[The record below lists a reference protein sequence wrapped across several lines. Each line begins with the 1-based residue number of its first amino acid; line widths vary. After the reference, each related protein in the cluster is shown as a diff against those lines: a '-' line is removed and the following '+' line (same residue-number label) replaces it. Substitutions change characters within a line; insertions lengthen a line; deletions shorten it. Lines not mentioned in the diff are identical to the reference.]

1 MGSACYATA
10 LYMKETIKKAAAKR
24 APSNSARVAVR
35 RGRPGTG
42 LGLFATDYFKK
53 GEMVIEYT
61 GKKITTKKADTLG
74 TKYLFEI
81 DEKWTIDGSPRT
93 NLARYVNHA
102 CEPNCEAEIDGTRI
116 FYYAMRPIDSGEELT
131 IDYGEEYFDEFI
143 KPYGCKCGAKVHQG
157 RAVE

>member
-1 MGSACYATA
+1 
-10 LYMKETIKKAAAKR
+10 MKRTITKSVVKRMPKKEV
-24 APSNSARVAVR
+24 RVRVG

-61 GKKITTKKADTLG
+61 GKKISTKKADTLG

-81 DEKWTIDGSPRT
+81 DDKWTIDGSPRT

-102 CEPNCEAEIDGTRI
+102 CEPNTEAEIDGNRI
-116 FYYAMRPIDSGEELT
+116 FYYAMRNIDAGEELT

-143 KPYGCKCGAKVHQG
+143 RPHGCRCPAKEHKG
-157 RAVE
+157 GSTK

>member
-1 MGSACYATA
+1 
-10 LYMKETIKKAAAKR
+10 MKRTITKSAAKR
-24 APSNSARVAVR
+24 TQKSSARVAVK

-53 GEMVIEYT
+53 GEMVVEYT
-61 GKKITTKKADTLG
+61 GKKVTTKVADTLG

-93 NLARYVNHA
+93 NLAGYVNHS
-102 CEPNCEAEIDGTRI
+102 CEPNCEAEIDGMRI
-116 FYYAMRPIDSGEELT
+116 FYYAMRPIDAGEELT

-143 KPYGCKCGAKVHQG
+143 RPHGCKCAAKEHTGGATK
-157 RAVE
+157 